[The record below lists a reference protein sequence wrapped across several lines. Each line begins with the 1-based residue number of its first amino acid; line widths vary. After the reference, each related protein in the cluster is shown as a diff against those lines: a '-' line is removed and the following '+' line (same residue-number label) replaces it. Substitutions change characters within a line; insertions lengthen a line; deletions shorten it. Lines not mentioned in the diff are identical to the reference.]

1 MKKGRLG
8 IGHKPKGGNASKL
21 NLSHVEGINH
31 RKSPR
36 GETGTMTQ
44 RPTLKKGSIS
54 SDRGTFKTE
63 S

>member
-8 IGHKPKGGNASKL
+8 IGDKAKLGNAQKL
-21 NLSHVEGINH
+21 GLTDTESVDH
-31 RKSPR
+31 RKSTR

-44 RPTLKKGSIS
+44 RPTLAKGSIS